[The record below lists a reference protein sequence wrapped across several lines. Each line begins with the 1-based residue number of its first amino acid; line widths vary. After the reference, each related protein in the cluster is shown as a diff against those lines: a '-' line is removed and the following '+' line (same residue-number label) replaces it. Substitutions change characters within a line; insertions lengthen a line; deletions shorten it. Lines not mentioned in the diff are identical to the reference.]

1 MTALRLVDAAPD
13 SAASGAPSRDLVV
26 QGARAAAL
34 LGETPTMTLA
44 ADASAPD
51 CCCTVRTVRRGDGT
65 WVGVVDDRSLF
76 ADRVRMGLTPRF
88 VAGDARVHAVVGT
101 ARARLLG
108 RLDAVAADLRRALD
122 SVVGPW
128 PIGDAVVVELRPES
142 LAVVDDEAPGGP
154 VPQT

>member
-1 MTALRLVDAAPD
+1 MTALRLVDVPAEAVT
-13 SAASGAPSRDLVV
+13 RDPVV
-26 QGARAAAL
+26 RGARAAAL
-34 LGETPTMTLA
+34 LGDTPTITLA

-65 WVGVVDDRSLF
+65 WVGVVDDRSVF
-76 ADRVRMGLTPRF
+76 ADRVRMGMTPRF

-108 RLDAVAADLRRALD
+108 RLDAASDDLRRALD
-122 SVVGPW
+122 AVVGPW
-128 PIGDAVVVELRPES
+128 PVGDAVVVELCPES
-142 LAVVDDEAPGGP
+142 LGVIDDEAPGGP